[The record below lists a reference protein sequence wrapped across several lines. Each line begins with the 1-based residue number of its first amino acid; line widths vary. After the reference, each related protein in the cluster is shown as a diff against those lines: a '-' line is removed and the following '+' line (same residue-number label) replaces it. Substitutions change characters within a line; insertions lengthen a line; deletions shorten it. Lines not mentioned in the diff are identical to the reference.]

1 WLSKESALML
11 LQAVKA
17 SATRVGPYVFMGLV
31 PDVAKATNF
40 SATCTL
46 HYQIILLNHLLS
58 GLSVI
63 QKCNPD
69 AVLLAHE
76 NTSRHIGRGNN
87 FVSILALLKQGSA
100 VMDVRAGGNLKV
112 FIFLCLNVLDVQDYF
127 QTTYRFLDLSPHVL
141 IPMHGRINLWPKQM
155 LCGYLK
161 YDTATNKVLFIRTL
175 TSPFALVMQ
184 DFSIQNF
191 QASCRS
197 HFLCRWLW
205 TYLKCRGIVKAIGVI
220 GVASFAI
227 AFAVKEKF
235 GG

>member
-46 HYQIILLNHLLS
+46 HYQVLRFPLKSFFHQMIILLNHLLS

-87 FVSILALLKQGSA
+87 FVSILALLK
-100 VMDVRAGGNLKV
+100 
-112 FIFLCLNVLDVQDYF
+112 CLNVLDVQDYF